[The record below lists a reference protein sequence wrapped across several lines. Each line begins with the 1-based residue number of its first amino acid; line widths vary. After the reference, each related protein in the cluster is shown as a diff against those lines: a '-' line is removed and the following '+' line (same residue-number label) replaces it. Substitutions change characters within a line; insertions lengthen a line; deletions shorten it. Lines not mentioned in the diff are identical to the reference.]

1 MTIVRSKV
9 MKNKT
14 YSIDAAMVTRRFYCH
29 KCGDRLLRN
38 ARTRLLR
45 RGDPDYRKHN
55 MGFIGDIEL
64 TECDFK
70 CWTCDRIVSCDEQY
84 VIEKMQKK
92 LRKHVLSEAEFAEN
106 EEWARAAIARK
117 KKIGNIISSAVG
129 FAALVVALY
138 FCLKS

>member
-1 MTIVRSKV
+1 

-29 KCGDRLLRN
+29 KCGDRLLKN

-64 TECDFK
+64 TEYNFK

-84 VIEKMQKK
+84 VIEKCKRSLESTFFPKRRLQKTRSGRVPR
-92 LRKHVLSEAEFAEN
+92 LREKRKSET
-106 EEWARAAIARK
+106 
-117 KKIGNIISSAVG
+117 
-129 FAALVVALY
+129 
-138 FCLKS
+138 